1 MELVFRIG
9 IVVLLIFLNGYFV
22 ASEFALVAVRKTR
35 ISELAKKGNGSAKK
49 VGKALNNINH
59 YISATQLG
67 VTLASLAL
75 GWVGEPVI
83 ARAIEPFFTFLPS
96 GTALITSHTLAVI
109 ISFIVI
115 TFLTVVVGELVPKSI
130 ALQKTEKISFMIISP
145 LLIFSKIFNPF
156 IWLLNASGQLIL
168 RLFKF
173 STLPEAGSIHTEEEI
188 KMLLEESSKGG
199 AIPIR
204 EAEIVENV
212 FEMGDIPV
220 KAIMVPRTD
229 ILAFGV
235 STPLKTIVD
244 KIADHP
250 HSRFPVYENTIDTI
264 IGFIHVKDIYRELLK
279 KGEKVKLSQLN
290 IIRKIVTV
298 PEGKK
303 IDSVLQEMRRRHI
316 HLALVYDEFGGTAGI
331 VTLEDVIESLVGE
344 IEDEFDQPLQD
355 IVKQKDGTFL
365 VDGQTLIE
373 DFKNKFK
380 LSLKGQGYLT
390 IGGLVVGLLGHDP
403 NVRDSVQ
410 VNNLVMTIEQI
421 EGKRVKLLKLRK
433 EEKV

>member
-35 ISELAKKGNGSAKK
+35 INELAKNGNGSAKK
-49 VGKALNNINH
+49 VRKALNNINH

-75 GWVGEPVI
+75 GWIGEPVI
-83 ARAIEPFFTFLPS
+83 ATSIEPLFAFLPS
-96 GTALITSHTLAVI
+96 QTAFITSHTLAVI
-109 ISFIVI
+109 ISFIII
-115 TFLTVVVGELVPKSI
+115 TFLTVVVGELVPKSV
-130 ALQKTEKISFMIISP
+130 ALQKTEKVSFLIITP

-156 IWLLNASGQLIL
+156 IWVLNTSGQLIL
-168 RLFKF
+168 KLFKF

-204 EAEIVENV
+204 EAEMVENI

-235 STPLKTIVD
+235 STNLKAVVA

-250 HSRFPVYENTIDTI
+250 HSRFPVYENTIDTV

-279 KGEKVKLSQLN
+279 KGEKTKLSQLN

-303 IDSVLQEMRRRHI
+303 IDAVLQEMRRKRI

-331 VTLEDVIESLVGE
+331 ITLEDVIESLVGE

-373 DFKNKFK
+373 DFKNRFK
-380 LSLKGQGYLT
+380 LPLKGQGYLT
-390 IGGLVVGLLGHDP
+390 VGGLVVGLLGHDP
-403 NVRDSVQ
+403 NVKDSVQ
-410 VNNLVMTIEQI
+410 INNLVMTIEQV
-421 EGKRVKLLKLRK
+421 EGKRIKALKLRK
-433 EEKV
+433 VEKV